1 MQLLWK
7 FLIFYVILVSKEKT
21 MDKEKEELLK
31 EQYANFVKSLKSIRA
46 EVRKNFR
53 KEGKIDE
60 FKLSDILY
68 CPNHVNIDIHKKIM
82 NKFTEYGS
90 NEEGLQD
97 FVDFVKGIKAKRTTS
112 KKYAD
117 KDIENVIETYT
128 TLYCNKYFVVL
139 SGRAVQTTLCHYN
152 VDDKSEYERKLRA
165 SVATSLP
172 LILTKDGEVYFSA
185 TCHKD
190 LCGWL
195 TAQNKDLKG
204 AMRIFILPK
213 HHMFT
218 MTSMWN
224 YDYTQNSNK
233 DLHALITPIQAEI
246 FCKLYR
252 ECGRRWS
259 TINPIE
265 KVVQHS
271 NFFVD
276 TSGTEEAELIVN
288 QNLKTLEDAFGGAE
302 FSIREYKKYLHRQL
316 KEEYYS
322 DYI

>member
-1 MQLLWK
+1 MVE
-7 FLIFYVILVSKEKT
+7 FLNFICYTIVKEIA
-21 MDKEKEELLK
+21 MDKEKEELFK

-46 EVRKNFR
+46 EVRKDFR

-68 CPNHVNIDIHKKIM
+68 CPNQINVDIHKKIM

-90 NEEGLQD
+90 NEEELQD
-97 FVDFVKGIKAKRTTS
+97 FINFVKDVKAKRATH

-117 KDIENVIETYT
+117 RDIEDVIEAYS
-128 TLYCNKYFVVL
+128 TLYYNKYFVVL
-139 SGRAVQTTLCHYN
+139 SGRAVQTTLCHYDCN
-152 VDDKSEYERKLRA
+152 DASEYERKLRA
-165 SVATSLP
+165 SVASSLP
-172 LILTKDGEVYFSA
+172 LILTKEGELYFSA

-195 TAQNKDLKG
+195 TAQNKDLTG

-252 ECGRRWS
+252 ECGRKWS

-271 NFFVD
+271 NFFID
-276 TSGTEEAELIVN
+276 TSGTEEAELVVN
-288 QNLKTLEDAFGGAE
+288 QNLKTLEDAFGGEE
-302 FSIREYKKYLHRQL
+302 FSIREYKKYLRRQL
-316 KEEYYS
+316 QEEYYS